1 MKKQISSILCLSI
14 LVASMASCGNEGTE
28 SPIMEEQTTAPV
40 VTEESIPLTEADY
53 AGANV
58 KILTAAEQWQYLY
71 ITEQTGDAIDD
82 AVYERNRAVEERYNV
97 NLDYQVYNG
106 YGAGKEAVR
115 AALTGSVMGGSAEF
129 DLMVGGVSYIT
140 PYAVENLFADLHTF
154 DTLKLDQP
162 WWFSYINDEL
172 DLNGRLYLG
181 SGYNGMLSMEYAVV
195 TYFNKQVA
203 EDHGIED
210 LYTIVNNGTWTFDK
224 MVELSKTVVSDLNGD
239 GKYDANDRVGILTTN
254 DYFSFFVNSMGYLYT
269 SCNSDGSVVLNEP
282 TEKLIDICDKLNEAL
297 KSDYLIDGYDSVEM
311 LGAAASADESYE
323 KMINLFAANQALFMS
338 HRLAFS
344 TRETMRNM
352 EKYGIIPCPKYDE
365 QQENYITALVND
377 VAAIP
382 GVVADDQMSAVLLEA
397 MQYYTYDI
405 VRPQYYEI
413 ALKRKGT
420 RDDES
425 EKMLDIIFE
434 HTFIDFSYMYINLIG
449 SELYYGITQKN
460 YASWAESN
468 YKKFQTNID
477 KIIETVTGFES

>member
-1 MKKQISSILCLSI
+1 MKKHFSLFLCLSM
-14 LVASMASCGNEGTE
+14 LAVSLAGCGGEGTE
-28 SPIMEEQTTAPV
+28 QPATEEKTTVPA
-40 VTEESIPLTEADY
+40 VTEEVIPLPEADY
-53 AGANV
+53 AGADV
-58 KILTAAEQWQYLY
+58 KILTAAEQWQYFY

-129 DLMVGGVSYIT
+129 DLMVGGIAYIT
-140 PYAVENLFADLHTF
+140 PYAVENLFADLYTF
-154 DTLKLDQP
+154 DTLNLDQP

-181 SGYNGMLSMEYAVV
+181 SGYYGMLSMENAVV

-224 MVELSKTVVSDLNGD
+224 MVELSKTVLSDLNGD
-239 GKYDANDRVGILTTN
+239 GKYNANDRVGILTTN

-269 SCNSDGSVVLNEP
+269 SRNSDGSVVLNEP

-352 EKYGIIPCPKYDE
+352 EKYGIIPCPKYDK

-382 GVVADDQMSAVLLEA
+382 GVVADTAMSAVLLEA

-420 RDDES
+420 RDNES
-425 EKMLDIIFE
+425 EKMLDMIFE

-477 KIIETVTGFES
+477 KIIETVKGFES

>member
-1 MKKQISSILCLSI
+1 MKKQISTILCLS
-14 LVASMASCGNEGTE
+14 LLAAVMASCGSEGTE
-28 SPIMEEQTTAPV
+28 QPATEEQTTVPA
-40 VTEESIPLTEADY
+40 VTEETIPLTEADY
-53 AGANV
+53 AGTDI

-71 ITEQTGDAIDD
+71 ITEQTGDVIDD
-82 AVYERNRAVEERYNV
+82 AVFERNRAVEERYNV
-97 NLDYQVYNG
+97 KLDYQVYNG
-106 YGAGKEAVR
+106 HNAGKEAVR

-129 DLMVGGVSYIT
+129 DLMVGGISYIT
-140 PYAVENLFADLHTF
+140 PYAVENLFADLYTF

-162 WWFSYINDEL
+162 WWFSYINEEL

-181 SGYNGMLSMEYAVV
+181 SGYYGMLSMENAVV
-195 TYFNKQVA
+195 TFFNKQVA
-203 EDHGIED
+203 EDNGIED
-210 LYTIVNNGTWTFDK
+210 IYAIVNNGTWTFDK
-224 MVELSKTVVSDLNGD
+224 MVELSKKVVSDLNGD
-239 GKYDANDRVGILTTN
+239 GKYNANDRVGILTTN

-269 SCNSDGSVVLNEP
+269 SRNSDGSVVLNEP

-297 KSDYLIDGYDSVEM
+297 KSDYLIDGNDSVEM
-311 LGAAASADESYE
+311 LGASASADEIDE
-323 KMINLFAANQALFMS
+323 KMMNLFSANQALFMS

-365 QQENYITALVND
+365 QQEDYITALVND

-382 GVVADDQMSAVLLEA
+382 GVVADTAMSAVLLEA

-420 RDDES
+420 RDNES
-425 EKMLDIIFE
+425 EKMLDMIFD
-434 HTFIDFSYMYINLIG
+434 HTVIDFAYMYINVIG

-477 KIIETVTGFES
+477 KIIETVKGFE